1 MRQITNHILMVK
13 PTGFNYNAE
22 TAANNHFQH
31 SNLNFSNKEIAE
43 NATREFDNMV
53 ELLDLKGV
61 NIKVVD
67 PIGNKYNPDAVFP
80 NNWFSIHQNG
90 TKVLYPMFAESRRTE
105 RNNEIFSF
113 IEKELDFKIKT
124 TVDLTSYENDLL
136 FLEGTGSMILD
147 RVNKIAY
154 AAISERT
161 SPQVLEDFALKMN
174 YQTVSFNSFH
184 KNAAIYHTNVMMCLG
199 EDFVLICLESIGN
212 EKEKMQLL
220 ESFEHTNK
228 ELIEISSNQIDNFAG
243 NMLQIEGKDHNPL
256 IVMSQAAF
264 SSLEKHQLKTLERN
278 GEIVFS
284 SLSTI
289 EKFGGGSA
297 RCMMAE
303 LFI

>member
-31 SNLNFSNKEIAE
+31 SNLNFSNKEITE
-43 NATREFDNMV
+43 NAIREFDKMV
-53 ELLDLKGV
+53 ELLDIKGV
-61 NIKVVD
+61 NVKVVD
-67 PIGNKYNPDAVFP
+67 PTGNKYNPDAVFP

-90 TKVLYPMFAESRRTE
+90 TKVLYPMFAKSRRTE

-124 TVDLTSYENDLL
+124 TVDLTSYENDHL

-161 SPQVLEDFALKMN
+161 SPKVLNDFALKMN

-212 EKEKMQLL
+212 EKEK
-220 ESFEHTNK
+220 K
-228 ELIEISSNQIDNFAG
+228 YNF
-243 NMLQIEGKDHNPL
+243 
-256 IVMSQAAF
+256 
-264 SSLEKHQLKTLERN
+264 
-278 GEIVFS
+278 
-284 SLSTI
+284 
-289 EKFGGGSA
+289 
-297 RCMMAE
+297 
-303 LFI
+303 